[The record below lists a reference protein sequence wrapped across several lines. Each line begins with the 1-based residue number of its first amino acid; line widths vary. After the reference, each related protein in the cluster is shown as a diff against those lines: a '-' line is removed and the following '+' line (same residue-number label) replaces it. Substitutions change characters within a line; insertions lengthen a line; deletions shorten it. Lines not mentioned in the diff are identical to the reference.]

1 MTLFKDLWDGLMHLA
16 FPEECLG
23 CNSQESRRKDFLC
36 LDCLYNLPYTNHFN
50 QPGNAFERHFVG
62 RVPILKGAAL
72 FVYSYIIENLIHQ
85 FKYNE
90 MTKIGKRF
98 GQEMG
103 QKIYE
108 SSSFEEVDLIVP
120 VPLHP
125 AKFRK
130 RGFNQSEI
138 LATEIGKILEVPVK
152 SKLIIRSKQ
161 TKTQTKQNR
170 LHRMENMKDAF
181 GIASGHLYQ
190 DQHVLLVDDVLTTG
204 ATLEACALRL
214 MEAGVKRIS
223 MVTLAM
229 GLS

>member
-1 MTLFKDLWDGLMHLA
+1 MTLFNDLWDGLIHLA

-23 CNSQESRRKDFLC
+23 CNKQESRRSDFLC
-36 LDCLYNLPYTNHFN
+36 LDCLYHLPYTDHFN
-50 QPGNAFERHFVG
+50 QPANAFERHFVG
-62 RVPILKGAAL
+62 RVPIRAGAAL

-98 GQEMG
+98 GQEIG
-103 QKIYE
+103 QKIYG
-108 SSSFEEVDLIVP
+108 SSLFQKVDIIIP

-138 LATEIGKILEVPVK
+138 LAAEIGDILNIPVESKIL
-152 SKLIIRSKQ
+152 IRSKQ

-170 LHRMENMKDAF
+170 INRIENMNEAF
-181 GIASGHLYQ
+181 GLEQGHLHQ
-190 DQHVLLVDDVLTTG
+190 GQHVLLVDDVLTTG
-204 ATLEACALRL
+204 ATLEACALKLR
-214 MEAGVKRIS
+214 EAGVENIS